1 MRLPACA
8 EALIPMPA
16 KDSPSSSS
24 ISAKKTRELLESF
37 ELDVTERFCEQ
48 IRIYIDLLLRWN
60 RRISL
65 TSITSP
71 EEIVRT
77 HFAES
82 LLATETPTEIH
93 GRLADVG
100 TGAGFP
106 GIPLK
111 MLVPTLQL
119 TLIEPNA
126 KKCAFLAEVVR
137 AIELK
142 DVEIIQKRYD
152 DVRRPDIPFDI
163 VTARALGQFFEFA
176 EWAESVL
183 APGGHIMVWTGPD
196 GRLELERRKTVRWL
210 APYLIPQTKHR
221 LIVTGEVRPQENV
234 SRETF

>member
-1 MRLPACA
+1 MSTK
-8 EALIPMPA
+8 E
-16 KDSPSSSS
+16 STSSSS
-24 ISAKKTRELLESF
+24 ISAKDIRASLES
-37 ELDVTERFCEQ
+37 LDLAVRNQFCEEV
-48 IRIYIDLLLRWN
+48 RTYIELLLRWN
-60 RRISL
+60 RRVSL

-82 LLATETPTEIH
+82 LLATKTVVKVH

-111 MLVPTLQL
+111 MFVPSLRL

-137 AIELK
+137 TLELK
-142 DVEIIQKRYD
+142 DVEIIQKRYE
-152 DVRRPDIPFDI
+152 DVRKPDIPYDI
-163 VTARALGQFFEFA
+163 VMARALGQFLEFA

-196 GRLELERRKTVRWL
+196 GRLELERRKSVKWL
-210 APYLIPQTKHR
+210 VPFVIPQTKHR
-221 LIVTGEVRPQENV
+221 LIVIGEPRPQENV
-234 SRETF
+234 SRETFEPAH

>member
-1 MRLPACA
+1 M
-8 EALIPMPA
+8 A
-16 KDSPSSSS
+16 KGM
-24 ISAKKTRELLESF
+24 SAKNPPSEKSVSVREIRNVLESF
-37 ELDVTERFCEQ
+37 ELAVTDQFCEQ
-48 IRIYIDLLLRWN
+48 IRSYTSLLLLWN

-82 LLATETPTEIH
+82 LLATKTVVKVH

-111 MLVPTLQL
+111 MYIPALRL

-137 AIELK
+137 TLELK
-142 DVEIIQKRYD
+142 DVEIIQKRYE
-152 DVRRPDIPFDI
+152 DVRRPEPAFDI
-163 VTARALGQFFEFA
+163 VTSRALGQFLEFA
-176 EWAESVL
+176 EWTESVL
-183 APGGHIMVWTGPD
+183 APNGRVMVWTGPD
-196 GRLELERRKTVRWL
+196 GRLELERRKSL
-210 APYLIPQTKHR
+210 K
-221 LIVTGEVRPQENV
+221 
-234 SRETF
+234 

>member
-1 MRLPACA
+1 MHS
-8 EALIPMPA
+8 
-16 KDSPSSSS
+16 KDSSPGIS
-24 ISAKKTRELLESF
+24 ISSKEIRLILESF
-37 ELDVTERFCEQ
+37 ELAATDELCEQ
-48 IRIYIDLLLRWN
+48 IRVYIDLLLRWN

-82 LLATETPTEIH
+82 LLAAKMTSEIH

-106 GIPLK
+106 GVPLK
-111 MLVPTLQL
+111 MYVPSLRL

-137 AIELK
+137 TLEMK

-152 DVRRPDIPFDI
+152 DVRRPVPPFDI
-163 VTARALGQFFEFA
+163 VTARALGQFLEFA

-183 APGGHIMVWTGPD
+183 APNGRIMVWTGPD
-196 GRLELERRKTVRWL
+196 GRLELERRKSIKWIEPFV
-210 APYLIPQTKHR
+210 IPQTKHR
-221 LIVTGEVRPQENV
+221 LIVSGIANLRENV
-234 SRETF
+234 SRETYKVIL

>member
-1 MRLPACA
+1 MAP
-8 EALIPMPA
+8 
-16 KDSPSSSS
+16 KNSSSSNS
-24 ISAKKTRELLESF
+24 ISAKEIRAVLESF
-37 ELDVTERFCEQ
+37 ELAVSDQFCE
-48 IRIYIDLLLRWN
+48 RVRVYIDLLLRWN

-82 LLATETPTEIH
+82 LLARKTPTEVH

-111 MLVPTLQL
+111 MFVPSLQL
-119 TLIEPNA
+119 TLVEPNA
-126 KKCAFLAEVVR
+126 KKCAFLAEALR

-142 DVEIIQKRYD
+142 DVEILQKRYD
-152 DVRRPDIPFDI
+152 DVRRPDTPFDI

-176 EWAESVL
+176 DWAASVL

-210 APYLIPQTKHR
+210 APFTIPKTKHR
-221 LIVTGEVRPQENV
+221 LIVIGEVNPRENV